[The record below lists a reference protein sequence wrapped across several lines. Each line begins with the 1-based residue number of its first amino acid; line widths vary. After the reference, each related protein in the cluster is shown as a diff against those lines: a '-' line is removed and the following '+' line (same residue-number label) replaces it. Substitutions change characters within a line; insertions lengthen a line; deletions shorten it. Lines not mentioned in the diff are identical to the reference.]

1 MLGRDVR
8 ARSRFDRFTH
18 HAYAY
23 GHGASIAAIG
33 GIGSR
38 FLVARRP
45 TDGVSGDRVCRHTAT
60 VSV

>member
-18 HAYAY
+18 HAY

-33 GIGSR
+33 GIGSH
-38 FLVARRP
+38 FLVARRR
-45 TDGVSGDRVCRHTAT
+45 TDGVSGLAPGLHM
-60 VSV
+60 